1 MLSSEEKMLNP
12 LATLIGTGS
21 FREFVSAVSRTKL
34 TYLLDGTHPCTLIV
48 PTDAAFTRLP
58 PEMRRILHNDLAGWK
73 HLVAHHIIP
82 RRWTISELARQR
94 TFKTMNGKSLPFLV
108 ANGIYLSGARVI
120 QSNLSAQNGIIH
132 IVDRVIL
139 PTEFISLL
147 SQAEPAT
154 VAAA

>member
-1 MLSSEEKMLNP
+1 MLSDEEKMLNP

-21 FREFVSAVSRTKL
+21 FREFVSAVSSTKL
-34 TYLLDGTHPCTLIV
+34 TYLLDGTRPCTLIV
-48 PTDAAFTRLP
+48 PTDAAFAKLP
-58 PEMRRILHNDLAGWK
+58 FAMKRTLRNDYAGWK

-94 TFKTMNGKSLPFLV
+94 TFKTMSGKSLPVSV

-120 QSNLSAQNGIIH
+120 QSDLSAQNGIIH
-132 IVDRVIL
+132 VVDQVIV

-147 SQAEPAT
+147 SQAEPVT
-154 VAAA
+154 VATA